1 MRRAAL
7 ASLVVFALWL
17 ATEPGSLAQQSQ
29 EPLLPSPTTAIH
41 ATSVEALRTWD
52 TYVAESA
59 RSGALRLRSVARD
72 PALASRIIERFEQ
85 FHQGVRIWGA
95 DVVRDSERGVPL
107 SIFGA
112 LAPDLSLSVAPAFD
126 AAGAG
131 VRLRGL
137 VVGDPVVL
145 VAPELV
151 VLRLDSGEYRLAYTG
166 VLSHGSGIDRLFIDA
181 QTGAELMRYSEIQ
194 RQQPAVGTGTGVLGD
209 RKKLSVQSSAGTYL
223 AFDQHRPP
231 TIETFDMR
239 GNLTRTKS
247 LLTGLLPYT
256 VSDLASD
263 SDNIWSDVAVVDAH
277 VHVSWTYDYY
287 FKRFG
292 RNGLDGRNGPIDIV
306 VNAVSQQGALSVS
319 AADAD
324 DFVISAFYCPS
335 CGPGRRGV
343 MFFGSGI
350 PPGVFLSGNGRN
362 YTHFSGALDIAAHE
376 LTHAVTSATSNL
388 VYRNESGALNEAF
401 SDMMGKSVEFF
412 YHPPGSGAGQ
422 ADYVLGKDIARAVRP
437 GALNGDRS
445 MADPGLY
452 DDPDHYSRRYT
463 GTGDNGGV
471 HINSGIANHAFY
483 LAIEGGT
490 NRTSART
497 VQGVGAAN
505 REQIEK
511 VFYRAFTLLLPAS
524 ATFATARE
532 ATIQAARDLYGAGG
546 TVERAVTEAWDAVG
560 VFPQP
565 TLTFSFLPSPAARTS
580 DCGSLTPPC
589 WTFRV
594 TVQETSGLPFNVGT
608 AAIAFFNDDQTFSSS
623 SSLSFSSSFTRCGSG
638 SARIAP
644 RGTACADYRVS
655 RGGRSSGYVA
665 FALDGTDDNGTNLS
679 FVSSLLRLAPASGA
693 FIPTTSNVLPKDEFS
708 GIESETR

>member
-1 MRRAAL
+1 MKSGAL
-7 ASLVVFALWL
+7 AAFVVFTL
-17 ATEPGSLAQQSQ
+17 ATEVGSLAQRSPELLFPSQ
-29 EPLLPSPTTAIH
+29 ATAVH
-41 ATSVEALRTWD
+41 ATSVEALRMWD

-107 SIFGA
+107 SIFGV
-112 LAPDLSLSVAPAFD
+112 LVPDLSLSIAPAFD
-126 AAGAG
+126 ATTAD

-137 VVGDPVVL
+137 VGGDIVVL

-151 VLRLDSGEYRLAYTG
+151 VLRLDSGEYRLAYTA

-181 QTGAELMRYSEIQ
+181 QTSAELMRHSEIQ
-194 RQQPAVGTGTGVLGD
+194 TQQPAVGTGTGVLGD

-231 TIETFDMR
+231 VIETFDMR

-247 LLTGLLPYT
+247 LLNGVLPYT
-256 VSDLASD
+256 VSDLAND

-292 RNGLDGRNGPIDIV
+292 RSGLDGRNGPIDIV

-324 DFVISAFYCPS
+324 LVIGAFYCPS
-335 CGPGRRGV
+335 CGPGGRGV

-350 PPGVFLSGNGRN
+350 PPGFFLSANGRN
-362 YTHFSGALDIAAHE
+362 YTYFSGALDVAAHE

-412 YHPPGSGAGQ
+412 YHPPGNGVGQ
-422 ADYVLGKDIARAVRP
+422 ADYVLGKDISRAVRP

-452 DDPDHYSRRYT
+452 GDPDHYSRRYT
-463 GTGDNGGV
+463 GTDDNGGV

-546 TVERAVTEAWDAVG
+546 TVERAVTQAWDAVG

-565 TLTFSFLPSPAARTS
+565 TLTFSFSPSSAIARTS

-608 AAIAFFNDDQTFSSS
+608 ALIGFFNDDQTFSSS
-623 SSLSFSSSFTRCGSG
+623 SSLSFSGLFTRCGPG
-638 SARIAP
+638 SSQIPP
-644 RGTACADYRVS
+644 RGTACADFRVS

-665 FALDGTDDNGTNLS
+665 FALDGRDDNGTNLS

-708 GIESETR
+708 VIESETR